1 MDLIIF
7 YISIIFVNLVILLNL
22 NKIAKFI
29 NVYDKPD
36 NSRKF
41 HKKNTPLLGGLILLL
56 SLTLFLIFDLSFNYF
71 ILNDSFKV
79 YLLFFFYL
87 FFIFGFIDD
96 KKGISPNTKLII
108 QIILTFLFILIFKD
122 EILSNDLK
130 FSFLNFKIYLNNYE
144 VLFYTICVV
153 IFINA
158 LNMFDGINGQ
168 SSIFLF
174 FVLFILV
181 LKNYNIELVL
191 TLVITNFFIFYQN
204 LKDRIF
210 FGDSGIYLLAV
221 VISYFTIDAHK
232 SNLLFADE
240 IVLILL
246 LPGIDM
252 LRLFIVRIIAKKNP
266 FYPDREHLH
275 HLLLKNF
282 NFKKT
287 FFIISLLIFTPYL
300 LGILFNSIISILI
313 FSLIYFVIIMQLSL
327 NKFKN

>member
-1 MDLIIF
+1 MVNQVFFLFYFI
-7 YISIIFVNLVILLNL
+7 YISF
-22 NKIAKFI
+22 
-29 NVYDKPD
+29 
-36 NSRKF
+36 
-41 HKKNTPLLGGLILLL
+41 
-56 SLTLFLIFDLSFNYF
+56 
-71 ILNDSFKV
+71 
-79 YLLFFFYL
+79 
-87 FFIFGFIDD
+87 
-96 KKGISPNTKLII
+96 
-108 QIILTFLFILIFKD
+108 
-122 EILSNDLK
+122 
-130 FSFLNFKIYLNNYE
+130 
-144 VLFYTICVV
+144 
-153 IFINA
+153 
-158 LNMFDGINGQ
+158 
-168 SSIFLF
+168 
-174 FVLFILV
+174 
-181 LKNYNIELVL
+181 KNYNIELVL

-221 VISYFTIDAHK
+221 IISFFTIDAHE

-275 HLLLKNF
+275 HLFLKKF

-287 FFIISLLIFTPYL
+287 FFLISLLIFTPYL

-313 FSLIYFVIIMQLSL
+313 FSLIYFLIIMQLSL

>member
-56 SLTLFLIFDLSFNYF
+56 PLTLFLIFDLSFNYF

-181 LKNYNIELVL
+181 LKNYNI
-191 TLVITNFFIFYQN
+191 
-204 LKDRIF
+204 
-210 FGDSGIYLLAV
+210 
-221 VISYFTIDAHK
+221 
-232 SNLLFADE
+232 
-240 IVLILL
+240 
-246 LPGIDM
+246 
-252 LRLFIVRIIAKKNP
+252 
-266 FYPDREHLH
+266 
-275 HLLLKNF
+275 
-282 NFKKT
+282 
-287 FFIISLLIFTPYL
+287 
-300 LGILFNSIISILI
+300 
-313 FSLIYFVIIMQLSL
+313 
-327 NKFKN
+327 

>member
-1 MDLIIF
+1 
-7 YISIIFVNLVILLNL
+7 
-22 NKIAKFI
+22 
-29 NVYDKPD
+29 
-36 NSRKF
+36 
-41 HKKNTPLLGGLILLL
+41 
-56 SLTLFLIFDLSFNYF
+56 
-71 ILNDSFKV
+71 
-79 YLLFFFYL
+79 
-87 FFIFGFIDD
+87 
-96 KKGISPNTKLII
+96 
-108 QIILTFLFILIFKD
+108 
-122 EILSNDLK
+122 
-130 FSFLNFKIYLNNYE
+130 
-144 VLFYTICVV
+144 
-153 IFINA
+153 
-158 LNMFDGINGQ
+158 MFDGINGQ
-168 SSIFLF
+168 SSIFF
-174 FVLFILV
+174 FFILFILV

-221 VISYFTIDAHK
+221 IISFFTIDAHK

-313 FSLIYFVIIMQLSL
+313 FSLIYFLIIMQLSL